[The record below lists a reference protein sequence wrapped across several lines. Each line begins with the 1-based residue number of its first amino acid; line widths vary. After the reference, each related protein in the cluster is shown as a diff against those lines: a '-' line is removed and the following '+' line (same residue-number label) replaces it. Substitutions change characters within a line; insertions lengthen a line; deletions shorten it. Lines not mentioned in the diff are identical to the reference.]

1 MAAAAQQKD
10 HLTQSLQ
17 DTKLKLD
24 KSRQELSTHRG
35 ALAQSWK
42 VRYVTTI
49 RSTVLCQRTCA
60 LQSCIPAVTLG
71 WCRPAGSWFLTFHTV

>member
-1 MAAAAQQKD
+1 MLLVLVIPQIQLEAAQRRNRQLDRKMAAAVQQKE

-24 KSRQELSTHRG
+24 QSRQELSTLRG
-35 ALAQSWK
+35 AMAQSWK

-49 RSTVLCQRTCA
+49 RSTVL
-60 LQSCIPAVTLG
+60 
-71 WCRPAGSWFLTFHTV
+71 